1 MELYDRGIRL
11 QELRKKCN
19 LSQKEAAKRLGVS
32 RATVS
37 AYERNIKSPSIE
49 TLERMALLY
58 HASVDFM
65 LGLEH
70 RTCFYIDDLTEHQ
83 QKTIL
88 GILELLR
95 SEFQETNKH
104 KYTPGTC
111 VPGVFYHLCSNFRR
125 FPSGV

>member
-95 SEFQETNKH
+95 SEFQETNKQ
-104 KYTPGTC
+104 K
-111 VPGVFYHLCSNFRR
+111 
-125 FPSGV
+125 